1 MFDEFNLHAVN
12 FIFEVPPRHPENW
25 GSRMVA
31 SKGRESHLDF
41 SSAEQ
46 LCTPAATPPNSF
58 FPSKKAVEKFEGE
71 RGKGT
76 AGDLLGWL
84 DWYN

>member
-1 MFDEFNLHAVN
+1 MFDEFNLIAFN
-12 FIFEVPPRHPENW
+12 FIFEVPLRHPQNW

-71 RGKGT
+71 RGKRSG
-76 AGDLLGWL
+76 GLWG
-84 DWYN
+84 